1 MLEIKQRAKQPGV
14 NGVNDSAL
22 KAMAK
27 NLVQVRNQR
36 GKMYQTKANLGAVG
50 MQATSMASQV
60 AAASAMGSVTNAM
73 ASANKAVDSK
83 EIAKIMN
90 EFTRQNEVMQV
101 REEMMDD
108 ALADAFDSEGMEE
121 EADEVTG
128 QVLAELG
135 IEMDQKLVGLDAPQN
150 LPEEEVETSKEEE
163 EALMDALPDLK
174 ARLNAL

>member
-1 MLEIKQRAKQPGV
+1 
-14 NGVNDSAL
+14 
-22 KAMAK
+22 
-27 NLVQVRNQR
+27 
-36 GKMYQTKANLGAVG
+36 
-50 MQATSMASQV
+50 
-60 AAASAMGSVTNAM
+60 MGSVTNAM